1 MLVSIKRNAIILL
14 SAFSLL
20 IVAMFTYPAAAVKA
34 EEKTVTSSE
43 ADETEDLLN
52 NVTDEDIQKAKDFI
66 ENALILDENS
76 KYSID
81 ESVASDIGYS
91 KEEIKNLKDFF
102 TSLTPKEA
110 EFLDEKSQEKV
121 NEDSVESFHTM
132 SIALPSSFVMITVT
146 ELVAILT
153 AAGLA
158 GVAQQFL
165 KDVYNSGVRSACR
178 KFAKKSTIIKNFCKD
193 NKYPVK

>member
-1 MLVSIKRNAIILL
+1 MLVSIKKNVVILL

-20 IVAMFTYPAAAVKA
+20 ITAMFTYPAAAVKA
-34 EEKTVTSSE
+34 EENTVTSSE
-43 ADETEDLLN
+43 ANETENLLN

-76 KYSID
+76 KYTVD
-81 ESVASDIGYS
+81 DSVAADIGYS
-91 KEEIKNLKDFF
+91 KDEIKNLKAFF
-102 TSLTPKEA
+102 TSLNPKEA
-110 EFLDEKSQEKV
+110 KFLDEKSQEKV
-121 NEDSVESFHTM
+121 NEESVQTFHTM

-165 KDVYNSGVRSACR
+165 KDVYNSGIRSACR
-178 KFAKKSTIIKNFCKD
+178 KFAKKSSIIKNFCKD